1 METGFSKFFRSS
13 LRDAEII
20 LRAGQRIISEI
31 NILVENSQGSS
42 QIPKSNPQLLNAE
55 IKKKIARHENIKGIT
70 SRFLIFEIPLDIS
83 LNEIAKELQETN
95 NFEII
100 EMRRFIKTG
109 SQQQFSPVLITILGT
124 TLPETV
130 KLWFINHRIQNF
142 IDKPRQCTT
151 CFSFLHSTRFCQKT
165 AICINCGDPHSGQ
178 CSNNSRCIN
187 CKGDHPAN
195 SLNCPEYIKEKKIL
209 ELKCEQHLTLGEAR
223 RRFRDN
229 KRTSYSAVIQTNT
242 VNLDMQDYLEK
253 KLENMLTSF
262 QAILEK
268 QTTLIME
275 AFQKTME
282 SVLTQL
288 SKILKWGNR
297 VTPHCGK
304 KLLVLN
310 PQSVKYALLVKAT
323 HPITWT
329 GDNYGKKIEDRS
341 GGGLLIAVLPIFL
354 HNRFLYRFNKPEN

>member
-55 IKKKIARHENIKGIT
+55 IKKKIARHENK
-70 SRFLIFEIPLDIS
+70 
-83 LNEIAKELQETN
+83 K
-95 NFEII
+95 
-100 EMRRFIKTG
+100 
-109 SQQQFSPVLITILGT
+109 
-124 TLPETV
+124 
-130 KLWFINHRIQNF
+130 
-142 IDKPRQCTT
+142 
-151 CFSFLHSTRFCQKT
+151 FCQKT
-165 AICINCGDPHSGQ
+165 AICINCGDSHSGQ

-242 VNLDMQDYLEK
+242 VNLDMQDYLGK

-268 QTTLIME
+268 QTTLI
-275 AFQKTME
+275 FKKQW
-282 SVLTQL
+282 SLYFLTL
-288 SKILKWGNR
+288 ARFLKWGNR

-304 KLLVLN
+304 KAVGN
-310 PQSVKYALLVKAT
+310 KSSIRKTRASSESDAS
-323 HPITWT
+323 
-329 GDNYGKKIEDRS
+329 NNMDR
-341 GGGLLIAVLPIFL
+341 G
-354 HNRFLYRFNKPEN
+354 

>member
-1 METGFSKFFRSS
+1 MSFTHNGKIRFSTLDPVCAAQILS
-13 LRDAEII
+13 LEKI
-20 LRAGQRIISEI
+20 LNVSVKT
-31 NILVENSQGSS
+31 NILWE
-42 QIPKSNPQLLNAE
+42 
-55 IKKKIARHENIKGIT
+55 GIT
-70 SRFLIFEIPLDIS
+70 LRFLIYEIPLDMS

-95 NFEII
+95 DFQII
-100 EMRRFIKTG
+100 EMTRFIKTG
-109 SQQQFSPVLITILGT
+109 SQQQFSPVLIAILGT

-142 IDKPRQCTT
+142 IDKPRQCT
-151 CFSFLHSTRFCQKT
+151 CFSFLHSARFCQKT
-165 AICINCGDPHSGQ
+165 AICINYGVSHSGQ

-282 SVLTQL
+282 SVLSHL
-288 SKILKWGNR
+288 SKVFEMGKSSHSPLWKKKAVGNKSSIHKTR
-297 VTPHCGK
+297 ASSESDASNNIDMG
-304 KLLVLN
+304 
-310 PQSVKYALLVKAT
+310 
-323 HPITWT
+323 
-329 GDNYGKKIEDRS
+329 
-341 GGGLLIAVLPIFL
+341 
-354 HNRFLYRFNKPEN
+354 

>member
-1 METGFSKFFRSS
+1 MSFTRNGKIRFSTLEPVCAAQILS
-13 LRDAEII
+13 LEQI
-20 LRAGQRIISEI
+20 LNVSVKT
-31 NILVENSQGSS
+31 NILWEGIVSS
-42 QIPKSNPQLLNAE
+42 
-55 IKKKIARHENIKGIT
+55 
-70 SRFLIFEIPLDIS
+70 FLIYEIPLDIS

-100 EMRRFIKTG
+100 EMKRFIKTG

-130 KLWFINHRIQNF
+130 KLRFINHRIQNF

-151 CFSFLHSTRFCQKT
+151 CFSFLHSARFCQKT
-165 AICINCGDPHSGQ
+165 AICINCGVSHSGQ
-178 CSNNSRCIN
+178 CSSNSRCIN

-209 ELKCEQHLTLGEAR
+209 ELKCEQHLTLGEAAR

-229 KRTSYSAVIQTNT
+229 KRASFSAVIQTNT

-275 AFQKTME
+275 AFKKTMV
-282 SVLTQL
+282 SVLSHL
-288 SKILKWGNR
+288 SKVFEMGKSSHSPLRKKKAIGNKSSIHKTR
-297 VTPHCGK
+297 ASSESDASNNMDMG
-304 KLLVLN
+304 
-310 PQSVKYALLVKAT
+310 
-323 HPITWT
+323 
-329 GDNYGKKIEDRS
+329 
-341 GGGLLIAVLPIFL
+341 
-354 HNRFLYRFNKPEN
+354 